1 MIRKVLAIAVAAF
14 FATAVVAL
22 ATGNKQP
29 PARQHGMSFGPFCI
43 SKSTGVMRAVRTVQP
58 CHKGETR
65 IKHINIAAGAGA
77 TGTSGAAGATGP
89 AGAAGAQGPAGP
101 VGATGTH
108 GATGAAGTNGTNG
121 IDGKN
126 GVDGKDGTNGTNGEV
141 GPIGPT
147 GPAGAPGANGVSGY
161 EVHTYRYSKDDNN
174 SDAGPGYGGV
184 GGGGIATVVCSPGK
198 VALGGGYW
206 FTSPD
211 NGGFNAE
218 QALTNGSGVTASFPG
233 RMDWDTNTVKQNDNS
248 GWIVQVN
255 KNVQAADMTLYVICA
270 NAS

>member
-14 FATAVVAL
+14 FATAAVAL
-22 ATGNKQP
+22 ATGGKQP
-29 PARQHGMSFGPFCI
+29 PAQQHGTSFGPFCI

-58 CHKGETR
+58 CRQGETR
-65 IKHINIAAGAGA
+65 VKHFQIPAGAGA
-77 TGTSGAAGATGP
+77 TGSAGAN
-89 AGAAGAQGPAGP
+89 GAVGP
-101 VGATGTH
+101 VGAVGS
-108 GATGAAGTNGTNG
+108 TGAAGTNGR
-121 IDGKN
+121 
-126 GVDGKDGTNGTNGEV
+126 NGEV
-141 GPIGPT
+141 GPTGPT

-161 EVHTYRYSKDDNN
+161 EVHTYRYSKDNTN
-174 SDAGPGYGGV
+174 TDAGPGYGGV
-184 GGGGIATVVCSPGK
+184 GGGAIATVACSPGK

-211 NGGFNAE
+211 NGGFTAE

-233 RMDWDTNTVKQNDNS
+233 RMDWDTNTVKPNDNS

-255 KNVQAADMTLYVICA
+255 KNVQTADMTLYVICA

>member
-77 TGTSGAAGATGP
+77 TGSAGANGP
-89 AGAAGAQGPAGP
+89 AGA
-101 VGATGTH
+101 V

-121 IDGKN
+121 A
-126 GVDGKDGTNGTNGEV
+126 V

-233 RMDWDTNTVKQNDNS
+233 RMDWDTNTVKQHDNS

>member
-65 IKHINIAAGAGA
+65 IKHINIAPGAGA
-77 TGTSGAAGATGP
+77 TGSAGANGP
-89 AGAAGAQGPAGP
+89 AGA
-101 VGATGTH
+101 V

-121 IDGKN
+121 A
-126 GVDGKDGTNGTNGEV
+126 V

-233 RMDWDTNTVKQNDNS
+233 RMDWDTNTVKQHDNS